1 MIGVKFMNDVI
12 TDVNPDSGLSIL
24 EGILTAAG
32 FKDDPDCW
40 ERINISRGGEKLF
53 SFRIRPLDEQEVADL
68 RRQCTRFLPNP
79 NGAGYPRVEGEVNLV
94 RLRSMKIY
102 AATVPDDR
110 ALIWDSAE
118 ARQRLGVM
126 RGEDMI
132 DCVLMAGEKD
142 AVIERIDALS
152 GYGARVFD
160 TLKN

>member
-1 MIGVKFMNDVI
+1 MNDVI
-12 TDVNPDSGLSIL
+12 TDVSPDSGLSIL

-40 ERINISRGGEKLF
+40 ERINISR
-53 SFRIRPLDEQEVADL
+53 ADL

-118 ARQRLGVM
+118 AQQRLGVM

>member
-1 MIGVKFMNDVI
+1 M
-12 TDVNPDSGLSIL
+12 
-24 EGILTAAG
+24 
-32 FKDDPDCW
+32 
-40 ERINISRGGEKLF
+40 
-53 SFRIRPLDEQEVADL
+53 ADL

-118 ARQRLGVM
+118 AQQRLGVM